1 MNEKL
6 ERFNSRFYEIS
17 SKKSKGGKREV
28 LLVLH
33 EIMPDETVYQDNGI
47 SWKEDFVLQSLDS
60 LKGAP
65 LAVEFINDKKDAIW
79 GHGMT
84 DEVDTED
91 GRMPIFENSEVVGSF
106 IEGYIDDI
114 EIDGVMKHVLL
125 GRAYIY
131 EQRYKNFVDWLIV
144 NVPLGNVM
152 GSVEINGLPE
162 NKNAIIY
169 EDGYKDLG
177 RVPMTYCY
185 SGHALLS
192 NCVKPADQSAVVLE
206 INEKLNKKNEEVQ
219 NMDEK
224 ILSQFVDSVKT
235 TIVEVNNKNSEY
247 ETKITELNSVIV
259 EKENSIV
266 ELNASVAEL
275 QSALEAVNAE
285 KNSIWEKQDV
295 LYKESELLKEEIAK
309 AKVKERVGELNSSLA
324 EFTEEEQAYAKDE
337 IEAFNAEPMSCEI
350 NSIVDKIYAEIGKKE
365 KELEKQNSVS
375 EQNSAKPNV
384 EDIFGEIIEIN
395 ESKEDSSIF

>member
-28 LLVLH
+28 LLILH

-47 SWKEDFVLQSLDS
+47 SWKENFVLQSLDS

-91 GRMPIFENSEVVGSF
+91 GKMPIFESSEVVGSF

-131 EQRYKNFVDWLIV
+131 EQRYKNFVDWLVV

-152 GSVEINGLPE
+152 GSVEISGLPE
-162 NKNAIIY
+162 NKNVIVY
-169 EDGYKDLG
+169 EDGWKEFG
-177 RVPMTYCY
+177 RVPMNYCY

-192 NCVKPADQSAVVLE
+192 NCVKPADQSAIVLE

-275 QSALEAVNAE
+275 QSALEAVTAE

-295 LYKESELLKEEIAK
+295 LYKESEVLKEEIAK
-309 AKVKERVGELNSSLA
+309 AKIKERVGELNNSLA
-324 EFTEEEQAYAKDE
+324 EFTEEEKAYAKDE

-365 KELEKQNSVS
+365 KELEKQNNVS
-375 EQNSAKPNV
+375 EQNSTKPNV

>member
-91 GRMPIFENSEVVGSF
+91 GKMPIFESSEVVGSF
-106 IEGYIDDI
+106 IEGYISDI

-131 EQRYKNFVDWLIV
+131 EQRYKNFVDWLVV

-152 GSVEINGLPE
+152 GSVEISGLPE
-162 NKNAIIY
+162 NKNVIVY
-169 EDGYKDLG
+169 EDGWKEFG

-192 NCVKPADQSAVVLE
+192 NCVKPADQSAIVLE
-206 INEKLNKKNEEVQ
+206 INEKSNKENKEVQ

-259 EKENSIV
+259 EKENNIV
-266 ELNASVAEL
+266 ELNASVTEL
-275 QSALEAVNAE
+275 TTALEEV
-285 KNSIWEKQDV
+285 KKEKQELWDKEDV
-295 LYKESELLKEEIAK
+295 LYKEMAILKEEIAK

-375 EQNSAKPNV
+375 EQNSTKPNV

>member
-1 MNEKL
+1 MEKT
-6 ERFNSRFYEIS
+6 ERFNSKFYEMS
-17 SKKSKGGKREV
+17 SKKTKGGKRK
-28 LLVLH
+28 LTLILH
-33 EIMPDETVYQDNGI
+33 EIMEDETHYQDNGI
-47 SWKEDFVLQSLDS
+47 SWNEQYVLNSLDS
-60 LKGAP
+60 LKGMP
-65 LAVEFINDKKDAIW
+65 LAVEFIDEDKSEIW

-84 DEVDTED
+84 DEIDTED
-91 GRMPIFENSEVVGSF
+91 GRMPIFENSEVVGSC
-106 IEGYIDDI
+106 IGGYIKDI
-114 EIDGVMKHVLL
+114 EFDNETKRLL
-125 GRAYIY
+125 LADFWVYQ
-131 EQRYKNFVDWLIV
+131 QRYPNFVNWLQT

-152 GSVEINGLPE
+152 GSVEISGLPE
-162 NKNAIIY
+162 NLNKIIY

-177 RVPMTYCY
+177 RVPMDYCY

-192 NCVKPADQSAVVLE
+192 NCVTPADKLAKVLE
-206 INEKLNKKNEEVQ
+206 INENVNKENKEVQ

-259 EKENSIV
+259 EKENNIV

-275 QSALEAVNAE
+275 QSALDAVTAE
-285 KNSIWEKQDV
+285 KDSIWQKQDV
-295 LYKESELLKEEIAK
+295 LYKEAELLKEEIAK
-309 AKVKERVGELNSSLA
+309 AKVKERVGELNTSLA
-324 EFTEEEQAYAKDE
+324 EFTEEEKAYAKDE

-365 KELEKQNSVS
+365 KELKKQNSVS
-375 EQNSAKPNV
+375 EQNSTKPNV

-395 ESKEDSSIF
+395 ETKEDTSIF